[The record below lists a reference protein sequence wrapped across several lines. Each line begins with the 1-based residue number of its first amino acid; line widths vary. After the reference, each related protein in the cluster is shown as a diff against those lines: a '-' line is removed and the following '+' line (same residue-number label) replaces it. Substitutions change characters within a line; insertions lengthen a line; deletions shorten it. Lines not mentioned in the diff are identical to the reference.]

1 MPVIRIT
8 QRTWERLKK
17 HATPLVHT
25 ANDVVEMA
33 LEALDGQVRKRGTRV
48 HAREFRSAK
57 KKSSRPKAA
66 ARPLPRKQFRASL
79 LDALFRQG
87 GRAYSREIRE
97 IMEQTLAPVLGDA
110 DYE

>member
-33 LEALDGQVRKRGTRV
+33 LVRVAEIPCKPGAGLGKDRLKSAGAHKSQALLTES
-48 HAREFRSAK
+48 HSAGI
-57 KKSSRPKAA
+57 S
-66 ARPLPRKQFRASL
+66 
-79 LDALFRQG
+79 G
-87 GRAYSREIRE
+87 
-97 IMEQTLAPVLGDA
+97 
-110 DYE
+110 